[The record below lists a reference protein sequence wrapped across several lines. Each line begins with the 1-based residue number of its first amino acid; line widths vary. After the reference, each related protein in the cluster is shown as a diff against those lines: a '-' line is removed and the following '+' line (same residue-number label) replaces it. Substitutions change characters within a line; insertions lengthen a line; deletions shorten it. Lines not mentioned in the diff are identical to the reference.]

1 MNRIP
6 RCKKCKS
13 VLSSYLIVFSG
24 EFEMPDTFLLVFDS
38 LLVISV

>member
-1 MNRIP
+1 MAQ
-6 RCKKCKS
+6 KCKR
-13 VLSSYLIVFSG
+13 VLYSYLVVFSG